1 MFELTEFRPDLDSD
15 SRLNMLLTDVYYKFA
30 LGVASRTQTL
40 AGGALGAGAV
50 ALSTS
55 LGSTPTS
62 AATVLSTGNSSASYQ
77 RTPTAA
83 VGKRIGMQ
91 YAPADNNS
99 NNKYTPARD
108 PAFILQQQQ
117 QQQMQQQQQQQQMQ
131 QQQMLAGRSMHH
143 PLQQQQMQLQQQQQ
157 QMSAS
162 GRSNAPGIPINTS
175 SFEGFNT
182 NRSAQQ
188 HQQLLQQQQQQQR
201 GYGNISQPGSGYFNM
216 GPRDEDC
223 LSVASSNN
231 EIDLALKLSNTS
243 LHQRSLYND
252 DSATHSVAL
261 GAPLTSPRLQGL
273 ANRPNPIVTSTS
285 SQFSMSSSSGTEGLY
300 PLQQPQQQQQRPY
313 SGSFLN
319 PAAATFQ
326 SDNSNGPGKW
336 AGYAVNS
343 TSVGTPNTSV
353 GTFSNDWGQRD
364 SRLSNLSCSTASLNL
379 HNNSTSMPLS
389 ARSQHS
395 LSGLF
400 SAPDSTPSSSSQRS
414 SGLPDLTA
422 TSEYN
427 DAMDKLIGVTNIG
440 HFPSFDDPLDPQYH
454 DD

>member
-1 MFELTEFRPDLDSD
+1 
-15 SRLNMLLTDVYYKFA
+15 
-30 LGVASRTQTL
+30 
-40 AGGALGAGAV
+40 
-50 ALSTS
+50 
-55 LGSTPTS
+55 
-62 AATVLSTGNSSASYQ
+62 
-77 RTPTAA
+77 
-83 VGKRIGMQ
+83 MQ
-91 YAPADNNS
+91 YAPADNNNS
-99 NNKYTPARD
+99 HNKYTPARD

-117 QQQMQQQQQQQQMQ
+117 QQQMQQQQQLQMQ
-131 QQQMLAGRSMHH
+131 QQQQLLAGRSMHH
-143 PLQQQQMQLQQQQQ
+143 PLQQQQMQLQQ

-285 SQFSMSSSSGTEGLY
+285 SQFRMSSTGGIEGLY
-300 PLQQPQQQQQRPY
+300 PPPQQQQQRPY

-422 TSEYN
+422 TAEYN